1 MVSYFIPLIFL
12 FDSVCPHIFRRIT
25 CNTIVVLQSILTVR
39 TALLN
44 GLHCLATAI
53 GMGSMHVVKRIG
65 HGSGADTAKGNQSK
79 IQRENSLIVP
89 ADF

>member
-1 MVSYFIPLIFL
+1 MYSL
-12 FDSVCPHIFRRIT
+12 
-25 CNTIVVLQSILTVR
+25 
-39 TALLN
+39 
-44 GLHCLATAI
+44 
-53 GMGSMHVVKRIG
+53 KRIG

>member
-1 MVSYFIPLIFL
+1 MHIKEIVYRIILSFIFKL
-12 FDSVCPHIFRRIT
+12 FYKSFCIAFKYMYS
-25 CNTIVVLQSILTVR
+25 L
-39 TALLN
+39 
-44 GLHCLATAI
+44 
-53 GMGSMHVVKRIG
+53 KRIG

>member
-1 MVSYFIPLIFL
+1 M
-12 FDSVCPHIFRRIT
+12 
-25 CNTIVVLQSILTVR
+25 

-79 IQRENSLIVP
+79 IQRENSQIVP